1 MQKWFTSFDSLIFGK
16 ELLEIA
22 KRKLERHKWINIH
35 KLHFIT
41 NMGGI
46 YIYIYIYIYILR
58 IYIYILRIY
67 IYYVYV
73 YMYITYYVIE
83 YTYLPAILL
92 ISFSNEKQR
101 VVD

>member
-1 MQKWFTSFDSLIFGK
+1 MQKQFTSFDSLIFGK

-46 YIYIYIYIYILR
+46 YIYIYIYYV
-58 IYIYILRIY
+58 YIY